1 MRTRP
6 RRGQATPVPAIPA
19 SSWRG
24 RRFAPA
30 MLRPPVVPQAAFTRR
45 VRTDIGNSGVAQTVI
60 AASGSG
66 QVSVGPQGV
75 GTVWYPKSCTVAT
88 QSGAA
93 DGSTATGYLNSV
105 TTPPLFQSYAGGG
118 DTQGLAVP
126 QMQPGDLLIILWS
139 GGTPGNWAS
148 ITVVGDMDALIT

>member
-1 MRTRP
+1 
-6 RRGQATPVPAIPA
+6 
-19 SSWRG
+19 
-24 RRFAPA
+24 
-30 MLRPPVVPQAAFTRR
+30 MLRPRVVPIGAFARQVR
-45 VRTDIGNSGVAQTVI
+45 VDIGNNGVAQSVI

-75 GTVWYPKSCTVAT
+75 GTTWYPKSCTLAT

-126 QMQPGDLLIILWS
+126 QMQPGDLLIVLWS
-139 GGTPGNWAS
+139 GGKPGDWAS
-148 ITVVGDMDALIT
+148 VTVVGDMEALIA